1 MNKEQEAVMR
11 ITARYVAE
19 VQAGLHPRLDEYL
32 ARYPQYADEIVEFV
46 AYYQA
51 VEAHIPPVIDAPG
64 SLSDTSRIALQ
75 RAQERLAR
83 SKARSP
89 EQIST
94 LLIMANKERLTPSR
108 LATRLGLSVDIIELL
123 EQRQI
128 DPSTLPRKV
137 GRRLAQELH
146 LSTGVIDAYLSSTGQ
161 EASFKRKKNPQLKVA
176 EEQVQYPERDAN
188 MTRGISFRQAVEA
201 SAQLPDE
208 QKRIWLDILT
218 DEGL

>member
-19 VQAGLHPRLDEYL
+19 VQAGLRPRLDEYL

-51 VEAHIPPVIDAPG
+51 VEAHIPPIIDAPG
-64 SLSDTSRIALQ
+64 PLSDNSRIALQ
-75 RAQERLAR
+75 HAQERLAQ

-94 LLIMANKERLTPSR
+94 LLITANKERLTPSQ
-108 LATRLGLSVDIIELL
+108 LATRLGLSVDIIKLL
-123 EQRQI
+123 EQRKI
-128 DPSTLPRKV
+128 DPSTLPREV
-137 GRRLAQELH
+137 GRRLAQELRRP
-146 LSTGVIDAYLSSTGQ
+146 TGVIEAYLNSTDQ
-161 EASFKRKKNPQLKVA
+161 EASFKQKKHPQLKVA
-176 EEQVQYPERDAN
+176 EEQVQYPERVAEIA
-188 MTRGISFRQAVEA
+188 RGFSFRQAVEA
-201 SAQLPDE
+201 STQLSDE
-208 QKRIWLDILT
+208 QKRIWLDILS